1 MFCLCARGDKMRV
14 LNSDTLEKV
23 AQYNI
28 DYQREH
34 GRTPS
39 FREIMHALNLGSL
52 ATVQR
57 YVKALQKSD
66 RLELTSA
73 GNISPLPQ
81 LDGGARIIVP
91 LIGEIACGEPIFA
104 VENIEESYALPKS
117 LFGDGELFMLRAT
130 GNSMIDAGI
139 NKGDLVVL
147 RRQTTA
153 DDGEIVAALIDGEA
167 TLKRLFHRDG
177 KIVLHP
183 ENKRMKDIVL
193 ESCDV
198 QGVLVSCIKMY

>member
-1 MFCLCARGDKMRV
+1 
-14 LNSDTLEKV
+14 
-23 AQYNI
+23 
-28 DYQREH
+28 
-34 GRTPS
+34 
-39 FREIMHALNLGSL
+39 
-52 ATVQR
+52 
-57 YVKALQKSD
+57 
-66 RLELTSA
+66 
-73 GNISPLPQ
+73 
-81 LDGGARIIVP
+81 
-91 LIGEIACGEPIFA
+91 
-104 VENIEESYALPKS
+104 
-117 LFGDGELFMLRAT
+117 MLRAK
-130 GNSMIDAGI
+130 GNSMVDAGI

-193 ESCDV
+193 DSCDV